1 MRGNKSAPKESDTT
15 YERLSIPPI
24 KVADKNSL
32 CVNVF
37 AELWIAVA
45 SVADG
50 WMDGHGCTHDLRD
63 RTSLTRPCSSGFS
76 RPSHGSDWLKCEG
89 ARHSVTTLGARPL

>member
-1 MRGNKSAPKESDTT
+1 MRGNKSAPKESGTT

-50 WMDGHGCTHDLRD
+50 WMAALM
-63 RTSLTRPCSSGFS
+63 TSEPVLQVS
-76 RPSHGSDWLKCEG
+76 RGSDWLRLE
-89 ARHSVTTLGARPL
+89 V

>member
-15 YERLSIPPI
+15 YNERLSIPPPI
-24 KVADKNSL
+24 EVPDKNSL

-37 AELWIAVA
+37 AVYVRAVAVDIA

-50 WMDGHGCTHDLRD
+50 WMAALM
-63 RTSLTRPCSSGFS
+63 TSEPVLQVS
-76 RPSHGSDWLKCEG
+76 RGSDWLRLE
-89 ARHSVTTLGARPL
+89 V